1 LPPHRRLLPRRQRER
16 GAMLAAIRADY
27 GCNFAFAGERVR
39 LKFVGDDG
47 NTVGALRNPCNG
59 FPAAVYNISPT
70 PPQNTIAPPK
80 FPLAVGRINKS

>member
-1 LPPHRRLLPRRQRER
+1 
-16 GAMLAAIRADY
+16 MLAAVRADY

-59 FPAAVYNISPT
+59 FPAAVTISVQLPSDI
-70 PPQNTIAPPK
+70 IAPLPNPLI
-80 FPLAVGRINKS
+80 FPLTLD